1 MHLSAFVCTFGYMAG
16 RTKRHNQIKLGAI
29 KYDVATMDRTNNLTI
44 YITCVISVLF
54 SNDMEAYK
62 RLRDSIHH
70 SINTWLDGQDVW
82 NRKMKIFVFEMPEEN
97 KQYDGSFRNVDFELH
112 LRRNTPGTSYTQNA
126 ELVMPLVDAL
136 TETIKKTC
144 SETGLVLTYRPSN
157 NKPGMKLKDY
167 VEKLAL
173 DDTTT
178 VASEPDAG

>member
-1 MHLSAFVCTFGYMAG
+1 
-16 RTKRHNQIKLGAI
+16 
-29 KYDVATMDRTNNLTI
+29 MDRTNHMTI

-54 SNDMEAYK
+54 SNDVEAYR
-62 RLRDSIHH
+62 RLRDSIH
-70 SINTWLDGQDVW
+70 STINSWLDGQDAW
-82 NRKMKIFVFEMPEEN
+82 SRKMKIFVFEMPEEN

-126 ELVMPLVDAL
+126 ESVMPLVDIL

-144 SETGLVLTYRPSN
+144 SETGLKLAYRPSN
-157 NKPGMKLKDY
+157 NKTGMRLKDY
-167 VEKLAL
+167 VEGLAL